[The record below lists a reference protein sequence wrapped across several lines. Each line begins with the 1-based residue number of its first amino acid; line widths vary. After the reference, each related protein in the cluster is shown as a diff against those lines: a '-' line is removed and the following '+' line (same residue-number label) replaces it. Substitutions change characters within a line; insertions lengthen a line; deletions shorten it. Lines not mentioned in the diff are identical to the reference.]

1 LTKIRLA
8 AIFFENTISSENYK
22 RRKTMSTETDSWFP
36 LFEFQDYIYQSFLVL
51 PTPAENDAPPP
62 TPITAKKWAQ
72 GTFLCGQAFRDD
84 SGGYIL
90 DGTLSF
96 RPGVEL
102 SVSVKGTFGMGNKPA
117 AFEATGTGTQGPTKG
132 AIYQLVGWVFPEEPI
147 QNRAARVLKIEGSV
161 WAVRGPDPQPEIE
174 LGGHPIG
181 IVGSFVI
188 IGSKQ

>member
-1 LTKIRLA
+1 ML
-8 AIFFENTISSENYK
+8 
-22 RRKTMSTETDSWFP
+22 TETDSWFP

-51 PTPAENDAPPP
+51 PTPAENDAPP
-62 TPITAKKWAQ
+62 TTAVTAKKWAK

-84 SGGYIL
+84 NGYKL

-102 SVSVKGTFGMGNKPA
+102 SVSVKGTLGTGNNPA
-117 AFEATGTGTQGPTKG
+117 SFEATGTGTQGPTKG

-147 QNRAARVLKIEGSV
+147 QNRAARVLTIKGSI
-161 WAVRGPDPQPEIE
+161 WAVRGSDPQPEIE
-174 LGGHPIG
+174 LGGYPVRM
-181 IVGSFVI
+181 VGSFVI